1 MWNSNSCYEFGAYRL
16 DTVERVLL
24 RDGQPVPLTPKAF
37 ETLVVLVQ
45 NNGHVVEKDDLM
57 KQVWQDTCVEEANL
71 TQNIF
76 TLRRVLEQSSE
87 KPKYI
92 ETVPR
97 RGYRFVAPVKVSVT
111 SGQVAS
117 TGKYQVKGQTSYVQ
131 PDRATRFLAVLPFV
145 NVSAT
150 ANTDYLSDG
159 ITESIIKSLSQLP

>member
-76 TLRRVLEQSSE
+76 TLRRVLEESSE

-97 RGYRFVAPVKVSVT
+97 RGYRFVA
-111 SGQVAS
+111 
-117 TGKYQVKGQTSYVQ
+117 
-131 PDRATRFLAVLPFV
+131 
-145 NVSAT
+145 
-150 ANTDYLSDG
+150 LS
-159 ITESIIKSLSQLP
+159 KSLLHRVRLPRPGNIRSKAKRLTFNPTGRLGFSQSCPLSM